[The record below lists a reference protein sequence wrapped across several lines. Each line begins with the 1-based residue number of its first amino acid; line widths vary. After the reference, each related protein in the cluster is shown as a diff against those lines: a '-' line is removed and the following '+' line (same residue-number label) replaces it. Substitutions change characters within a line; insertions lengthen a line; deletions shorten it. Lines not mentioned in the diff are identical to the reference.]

1 MENEDTQEL
10 NVTEMM
16 HELDRRQDQFLEDL
30 KSYLSYAVEHRASDL
45 FIVAGGPVSVKIDG
59 RISAVGDGKVL
70 PPQTEGLI
78 TQIYRL
84 AGRSMSGYQ
93 SRGDDDFS
101 FALPGLARF
110 RVNTYRQRGSMAA
123 VVRVVSFEI
132 PDWQKLHIPEQV
144 MDLANVT
151 HGMVLVTGTAGSG
164 KSTTQA
170 CIINRINQTRNC
182 HIITLEDPIEF
193 LHRDQMS
200 IVSQREIAIDTL
212 DYPAAL
218 RACLRQAP
226 DVILLGEM
234 RDYETIR
241 TAMTAAETG
250 HLVIATLHTKG
261 AVNTVDRIVDSFPP
275 EQQAQVRIQLSMVL
289 RSVISQQLLPAAAG
303 GLVPAFELMHMNSA
317 IRSMIRD
324 SKNHQIDSVIQT
336 SANEGMF
343 SMDQSILK
351 LWQEGRIAPETAVDY
366 ADNPEQMR
374 RRMK

>member
-1 MENEDTQEL
+1 MADLRGYLEQA
-10 NVTEMM
+10 VTEG
-16 HELDRRQDQFLEDL
+16 
-30 KSYLSYAVEHRASDL
+30 ASDL
-45 FIVAGGPVSVKIDG
+45 FIVAGGPVSCK
-59 RISAVGDGKVL
+59 RDGKLLRMSEGRVL
-70 PPQTEGLI
+70 PDDTAALI
-78 TQIYRL
+78 REIYTL
-84 AGRSMSGYQ
+84 AGRDETSYL
-93 SRGDDDFS
+93 RDGDDDFS
-101 FALPGLARF
+101 FAMPGLARF
-110 RVNTYRQRGSMAA
+110 RVSAYRQRGSLAA
-123 VVRVVSFEI
+123 VIRVVAFEI
-132 PDWQKLHIPEQV
+132 PDYQAMGIPEGV
-144 MDLANVT
+144 MDVAGLT
-151 HGMVLVTGTAGSG
+151 HGLVLVSGTAGSG

-170 CIINRINQTRNC
+170 CLIDRINHTREG

-193 LHRDQMS
+193 LHRDNRC

-241 TAMTAAETG
+241 TAMTASETG

-289 RSVISQQLLPAAAG
+289 RSVISQQLLPAASG

-336 SANEGMF
+336 SVSEGMF

-351 LWQEGRIAPETAVDY
+351 LWQERRITAETAVDY
-366 ADNPEQMR
+366 ADNPEQMQ